1 MAADTILDVRNMK
14 KTYSAGVG
22 IFAGAE
28 AGPGGPRQGAAVDG
42 VSFDVAR
49 GETLGIV
56 GESGCGKTTLARMLL
71 RLIEP
76 DEGTIEFGGK
86 NILQLSEEGMRA
98 ERRQMQM
105 IFQDP
110 FASLNPRMK
119 VGEIV
124 GEPVAIH

>member
-28 AGPGGPRQGAAVDG
+28 AGPGSPRQGAAVDG
-42 VSFDVAR
+42 VSFDVTR

-76 DEGTIEFGGK
+76 DEGTIEFGGENFLAAHGGK
-86 NILQLSEEGMRA
+86 LRAMR
-98 ERRQMQM
+98 RRIQMV
-105 IFQDP
+105 FQDP
-110 FASLNPRMK
+110 AGSLN
-119 VGEIV
+119 
-124 GEPVAIH
+124 